1 MTLSDLE
8 KYRANCEL
16 LECID
21 RQLGKKK
28 VLISTQGS
36 AGPPAY
42 QLVTKKDEG
51 YIHGLGTVSLLNEK
65 SRIEAENEKI
75 CAFIDAIPVRRF
87 HKALKLYCICCG
99 SKMFTWDE
107 VAGMCDETSGESLRK
122 ALDRYFKELSADVR

>member
-1 MTLSDLE
+1 MYRQATRQE
-8 KYRANCEL
+8 KSADKYSGFSGTA
-16 LECID
+16 
-21 RQLGKKK
+21 G
-28 VLISTQGS
+28 ISTCD
-36 AGPPAY
+36 
-42 QLVTKKDEG
+42 KKDEG

-87 HKALKLYCICCG
+87 HKALKLYCIGCG
-99 SKMFTWDE
+99 SKTFTWDE